1 MAPRHHK
8 CKMLVVM
15 YEVSGDLNRIF
26 DGFLQGHIGF
36 DQAASLLEAYYRKLP
51 PGSQKQFFD
60 ILAQKLLAEKFSHLN
75 SARTP
80 HELII
85 WVWSA
90 FRQADHLPPLV
101 FALLRWDDP
110 TTMESWAV
118 KIGGIFNHSLF
129 THRRNFSKATLDGIK
144 AQCLLFTDH
153 QSPQLIGTKF
163 PPSVVEVAERIQ
175 RTIDKI
181 NFDEF
186 AGSITGPVQTPLV
199 SVKGEVDPA
208 ITQDDYENILKT
220 LSNMAWLMEQHPG
233 AFENMKEEH
242 LRAHFLVQLNGQYGG
257 AATGETFNCQ
267 GKTDILIKEKGRNV
281 FVAECKFWRGE
292 KFFLDT
298 INQHLSYLTWRDTRS
313 AILIFNRN
321 SSFSEVLEK
330 IQAIIP
336 THELFNADLGKL
348 DETSFRYSFCH
359 PSDPTRLCVV
369 SLLAFNVPTPRAP
382 GND

>member
-1 MAPRHHK
+1 MR
-8 CKMLVVM
+8 
-15 YEVSGDLNRIF
+15 SGF
-26 DGFLQGHIGF
+26 T
-36 DQAASLLEAYYRKLP
+36 SSPLP
-51 PGSQKQFFD
+51 KSINEGEFWGQSKNCSIPGS
-60 ILAQKLLAEKFSHLN
+60 
-75 SARTP
+75 
-80 HELII
+80 
-85 WVWSA
+85 V
-90 FRQADHLPPLV
+90 
-101 FALLRWDDP
+101 
-110 TTMESWAV
+110 
-118 KIGGIFNHSLF
+118 
-129 THRRNFSKATLDGIK
+129 RR
-144 AQCLLFTDH
+144 
-153 QSPQLIGTKF
+153 
-163 PPSVVEVAERIQ
+163 
-175 RTIDKI
+175 
-181 NFDEF
+181 
-186 AGSITGPVQTPLV
+186 
-199 SVKGEVDPA
+199 
-208 ITQDDYENILKT
+208 
-220 LSNMAWLMEQHPG
+220 
-233 AFENMKEEH
+233 
-242 LRAHFLVQLNGQYGG
+242 RAFLVQLNGQYGG

-382 GND
+382 WKRLIAINCGNASMSCELGHCGTPTLRVSWPLGAYSWPTLGNTGGLFHTGRYFRTDAKKSLAKER